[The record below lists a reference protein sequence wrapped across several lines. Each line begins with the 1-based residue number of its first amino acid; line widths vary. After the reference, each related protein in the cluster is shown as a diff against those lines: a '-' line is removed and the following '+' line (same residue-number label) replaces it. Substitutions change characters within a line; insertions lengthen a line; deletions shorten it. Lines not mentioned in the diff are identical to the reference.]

1 MSSAKQVK
9 DFLRTHGI
17 ETKNIRV
24 SSENSINVKLLDP
37 KLDYDKISQLLAEEF
52 ESYQRD
58 EATGEILS
66 GGNTFVFVEYDYD
79 TIKEVQQNLQSTIRP
94 FLSKCSGNWEISGL
108 VRHYIETEPLEYD
121 VHIVRRAIQ
130 EAFYTFLKENASE
143 IDGLKVA
150 GF

>member
-24 SSENSINVKLLDP
+24 SSENSINIKLLDP

-58 EATGEILS
+58 EATGEILRWKYLCIC
-66 GGNTFVFVEYDYD
+66 G
-79 TIKEVQQNLQSTIRP
+79 I
-94 FLSKCSGNWEISGL
+94 
-108 VRHYIETEPLEYD
+108 
-121 VHIVRRAIQ
+121 
-130 EAFYTFLKENASE
+130 
-143 IDGLKVA
+143 
-150 GF
+150 